1 MNLVLFDIDGTLVR
15 TAGAGRDAL
24 DTAFAAVF
32 GWPRATEGVYLA
44 GSTDGA
50 ILEGVAA
57 RRGLRAAELEAEA
70 VAAMWERYFEALAER
85 VVMPGRVVVCA
96 GVFEALERLEGRV
109 HLGLLTG
116 NWARGAYLK
125 LAAVGLAAPFGLGPR
140 GLGPPGTGGDGLDA
154 PVVGAFADDA
164 VDRNHLL
171 PVARRRAA
179 GAGLSYERAFVI
191 GDTPA
196 DVACARA
203 GGGVA
208 VAVETGFASP
218 EELAHTRPDLQLPDL
233 VRGGPW
239 LYAAL
244 GI

>member
-1 MNLVLFDIDGTLVR
+1 MNLVLFDIDGTLIR

-24 DTAFAAVF
+24 DVAFAAVF

-57 RRGLRAAELEAEA
+57 RQGLRAADLEPGA
-70 VAAMWERYFEALAER
+70 VAAMWERYFEVLAER
-85 VVMPGRVVVCA
+85 VVQPGRVVVCA
-96 GVFEALERLEGRV
+96 GVYAALERLEGRV

-125 LAAVGLAAPFGLGPR
+125 LAAVGLDAPFRITAAGLG
-140 GLGPPGTGGDGLDA
+140 A
-154 PVVGAFADDA
+154 PTVGAFADDA

-179 GAGLSYERAFVI
+179 EAGLGFERAFVI

-218 EELAHTRPDLQLPDL
+218 DELARTRPDLQLPDL
-233 VRGGPW
+233 ARGGPW

-244 GI
+244 GL